1 MIYSQVYDVKPL
13 NYHFNPLSQ
22 STQSLGG
29 AIMPNEVVYSGK
41 HAGICLYFARLLA
54 PLWDGKLVEEN
65 QTPHLISRYQL
76 LFTVNC

>member
-13 NYHFNPLSQ
+13 NYLLTPSQ
-22 STQSLGG
+22 PTQSLGG

-65 QTPHLISRYQL
+65 QTPHLISRYHL
-76 LFTVNC
+76 LFTVYC